1 MIRRWMWPCDPTVTD
16 MHRQTHNTHTHSQH
30 MSMCAH
36 NTQHT
41 HTHTRTHTHSDS
53 RVRYAL
59 VSLVSLGL
67 AMASGRVRD
76 GRRDAGLQKREAVL
90 HQGPLV
96 AQTSEALRSREA
108 AEARVLKASKAQAT
122 SRHNPA
128 QTAQTQADPGP
139 RDASLYPPKGKDWL
153 R

>member
-41 HTHTRTHTHSDS
+41 HTLEHTRTRTLAYGTHLSHLS
-53 RVRYAL
+53 PLASPWPLAGY
-59 VSLVSLGL
+59 
-67 AMASGRVRD
+67 AMAGGMLGFRNARRFCTKDRSWHKPLRPSGP
-76 GRRDAGLQKREAVL
+76 AKRPKPE
-90 HQGPLV
+90 
-96 AQTSEALRSREA
+96 SS
-108 AEARVLKASKAQAT
+108 KKAQAT

>member
-1 MIRRWMWPCDPTVTD
+1 MWPCDPTVTD
-16 MHRQTHNTHTHSQH
+16 MHRQTHNTHTQSTHV
-30 MSMCAH
+30 
-36 NTQHT
+36 NVRTQHTT

-53 RVRYAL
+53 RVRYALVSL

-108 AEARVLKASKAQAT
+108 AEARVLKEST
-122 SRHNPA
+122 SHKPSQPRPDRP
-128 QTAQTQADPGP
+128 DPG
-139 RDASLYPPKGKDWL
+139 
-153 R
+153 